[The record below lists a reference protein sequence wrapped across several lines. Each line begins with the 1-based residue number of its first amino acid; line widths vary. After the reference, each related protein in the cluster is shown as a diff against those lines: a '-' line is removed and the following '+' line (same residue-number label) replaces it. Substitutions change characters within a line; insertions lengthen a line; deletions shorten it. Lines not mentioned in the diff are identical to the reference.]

1 MNRVSGLG
9 EFLEEIVKE
18 ASRRGFSVEK
28 RSQRGVVLRYE
39 DTPLALEVATAGGS
53 IVVDA
58 VSLGDVEEIFE
69 DYEGD
74 QEELRNRVEE
84 LLDEVESLGDLVS
97 GLARK
102 YGFQVEARYRR
113 SLLDFRDA
121 LEDYIEAMS

>member
-1 MNRVSGLG
+1 MSGLG

>member
-1 MNRVSGLG
+1 MSGLG
-9 EFLEEIVKE
+9 EFLEEVVRE

-28 RSQRGVVLRYE
+28 RSSRGVVLRYE
-39 DTPLALEVATAGGS
+39 DTPLALEVAAAGGS

-58 VSLGDVEEIFE
+58 VSLGDVEDIFE
-69 DYEGD
+69 DYED
-74 QEELRNRVEE
+74 SVEELRNKVEE

-102 YGFQVEARYRR
+102 FGFNVEARYRR

-121 LEDYIEAMS
+121 LEDYIETMY